1 MNTLQGWRDDKGTG
15 QKPASGQRM
24 TMQGWRD
31 DENPFDLLKNYGP
44 TTAFSRSPSPRQQ
57 TSLGAYSPP
66 KPKQNTGERRQGQA
80 SPAFSAYQ
88 QTGGGRNPW
97 SAGNQVA
104 VQSNPYA
111 TPSMGSANAVNG
123 YPVAVDD
130 PAKYQR
136 PIDDMKRLG
145 TWDDPRNAAAR
156 ARMERELS
164 NARAAPPGYFFA
176 PDGGLEPNYVYG
188 GAARNPGQ
196 ASPAFGAAQQP
207 GGLPAVPPTS
217 TAQAPTRQFTMPQ
230 MDTNTRDAF
239 IYNINNSL
247 MRQQAEGLG
256 TQAPRPPQFDF
267 QSLYNNA
274 QQMAADGWRNPLAGL
289 FR

>member
-1 MNTLQGWRDDKGTG
+1 MINLQGWRDDKGTG
-15 QKPASGQRM
+15 QKPASGQRV

-31 DENPFDLLKNYGP
+31 DEKPFELFKNYGP
-44 TTAFSRSPSPRQQ
+44 TTAFARSPRRQQQ

-66 KPKQNTGERRQGQA
+66 KPPQNTGEQRQGQA

-88 QTGGGRNPW
+88 RSGGSQNAP
-97 SAGNQVA
+97 AGNQA
-104 VQSNPYA
+104 PMQSN
-111 TPSMGSANAVNG
+111 S
-123 YPVAVDD
+123 YPVAAND

-136 PIDDMKRLG
+136 PIDEMKRLG

-156 ARMERELS
+156 ERMERELA
-164 NARAAPPGYFFA
+164 NAKAAPPGYFVA
-176 PDGGLEPNYVYG
+176 PDGSLERNYVYG
-188 GAARNPGQ
+188 GAANGPGQ
-196 ASPAFGAAQQP
+196 ASSVFGAAQQP
-207 GGLPAVPPTS
+207 GGFPAVPPTS
-217 TAQAPTRQFTMPQ
+217 TTQAPPRQFTMPQ
-230 MDTNTRDAF
+230 MDANTRDAF